1 MAFPLGLLSFRLRP
15 DRSSLLT
22 MTEPLKNYPAN
33 LQLNQI
39 KLLSEILTELT
50 SLTEKVLVAQQALL
64 EQETYSS
71 NGSSPT
77 KSVSLPF

>member
-1 MAFPLGLLSFRLRP
+1 
-15 DRSSLLT
+15 

-33 LQLNQI
+33 LQLDQI
-39 KLLSEILTELT
+39 KFLSEILTELT

>member
-1 MAFPLGLLSFRLRP
+1 
-15 DRSSLLT
+15 

-33 LQLNQI
+33 LQLDQI
-39 KLLSEILTELT
+39 KFLSEILTELT
-50 SLTEKVLVAQQALL
+50 NLTEKVLVAQQALL

-77 KSVSLPF
+77 KSVSLPFWINPLYGPNSNSTD